1 MASKEEDVTIVNK
14 ENKMIT
20 VQVKTPKEKQSVE
33 IEENANVKKFK
44 EAISVKFNNAPI
56 ENLCL
61 IFAGKI
67 LKDAENLGSHN
78 IKDGMTI
85 HLVIKQAAAAPS
97 SGSSAAASTAAPT
110 AGSTTSSTTTAA
122 PAPPPD
128 VSQSPFGLGGFGG
141 IPGYGNLGMGSANFM
156 EMQQRM
162 QRELMSNPDMLRQV
176 LDNPVTQS
184 LMSNPDVI
192 RQMLESNPQM
202 QEVMDRNPE
211 IRQMLN
217 NPEVLRQMMEIA
229 RNPSRLQEMTRT
241 MDRQMQNLEAMPGG
255 MNILQRMYRDVQE
268 PVLNAMGG
276 PNPFQDL
283 RGNSETPSEVPS
295 TETNQP
301 APNPWAAGGQQQST
315 PAAAPT
321 SGAGAPLGGQLGQGS
336 GMFTSPGMQSLMGQ
350 MRDNP
355 TLMSQMM
362 SAPYMQSMFS
372 TLASNPEQAS
382 QMLANNPM
390 FAGNPQLQQ
399 QVSAMMPQMLQQ
411 MQNPAIQQLMGNP
424 EALAAIMQIQQGMER
439 LRTTAPEVFQT
450 MGFPSLPP
458 NLVPQAAPAAATT
471 PAAPA
476 PTPAAT
482 ASNPT
487 SPAGTADQQQQ
498 QQPAAPQLPGLG
510 GMQDPVFSQLMSQM
524 LGQMRAGNAD
534 QPPEERFAS
543 QLDQLANMGFVD
555 RQANIQALIATMGD
569 VNAAVERLL
578 SGTVQGQ
585 SLS

>member
-1 MASKEEDVTIVNK
+1 MADNEDVAVVGK

-33 IEENANVKKFK
+33 IEDNANVRKFK

-67 LKDAENLGSHN
+67 LKDSENLGSHN

-85 HLVIKQAAAAPS
+85 HLVIKQGGAASS
-97 SGSSAAASTAAPT
+97 SGAGTASSSASTATSTTTTTT
-110 AGSTTSSTTTAA
+110 AGSTPSPA
-122 PAPPPD
+122 PAPD
-128 VSQSPFGLGGFGG
+128 VAASPFGLGGFGG
-141 IPGYGNLGMGSANFM
+141 IPGMGNLGMGSANFM

-162 QRELMSNPDMLRQV
+162 QRELLNNPDMLRQV

-268 PVLNAMGG
+268 PVMNAMGG

-283 RGNSETPSEVPS
+283 QSTQATPSEVPS
-295 TETNQP
+295 TETSQP
-301 APNPWAAGGQQQST
+301 APNPWAAGTQGNSAT
-315 PAAAPT
+315 PAAPPPT

-372 TLASNPEQAS
+372 TLANNPEQAS
-382 QMLANNPM
+382 AMLANNPM
-390 FAGNPQLQQ
+390 FAGNPALQQ
-399 QVSAMMPQMLQQ
+399 QMSAMMPQMLQQ
-411 MQNPAIQQLMGNP
+411 MQNPSVQQLMGNP
-424 EALAAIMQIQQGMER
+424 EALQAIMQIQQGMER
-439 LRTTAPEVFQT
+439 LRTAAPEVFQS
-450 MGFPSLPP
+450 MGFPQLPP
-458 NLVPQAAPAAATT
+458 NLVPPSVPPTPAAPAAA
-471 PAAPA
+471 PASPGSAPA
-476 PTPAAT
+476 PAPAPGA
-482 ASNPT
+482 
-487 SPAGTADQQQQ
+487 
-498 QQPAAPQLPGLG
+498 LPGGLNPS
-510 GMQDPVFSQLMSQM
+510 DPVFSQLMTQM
-524 LGQMRAGNAD
+524 LGQMRQGNPD
-534 QPPEERFAS
+534 QPPEQRFAS
-543 QLDQLANMGFVD
+543 QLEQLASMGFVD
-555 RQANIQALIATMGD
+555 RQQNIQALIATMGD